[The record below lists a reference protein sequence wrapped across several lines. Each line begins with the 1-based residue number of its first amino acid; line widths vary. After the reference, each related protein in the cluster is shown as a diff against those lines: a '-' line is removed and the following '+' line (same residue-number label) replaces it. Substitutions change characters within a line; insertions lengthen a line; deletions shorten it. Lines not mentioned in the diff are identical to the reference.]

1 MGNQT
6 KFPSVP
12 LVTGLSPPALQQF
25 TQAVRENIN
34 IMNGITGDPLDANVS
49 FRDLAGAG
57 VIQVVT
63 GQASANSQQVAIAA
77 GLMATAANTVD
88 YTPPPAPTNLAAS
101 GAMGNTILTW
111 DMPTYK
117 NHAYTEIWR
126 EQVTFTGGVANA
138 SVIGSAVLVG
148 TSSGYVG
155 VYADATGAASDCYYW
170 VKFVSTASVAG
181 PFNAIPGTRGT
192 TSADPAYLLSLL
204 TGNPN
209 AHSVIAGFPFTVL
222 TAPTVINGI
231 TIPAG
236 VYLNGTMF
244 QDGLI
249 TTSKLAAGAVT
260 ADKITATQLSAIS
273 ANMGSI
279 TAGSMNINNQFI
291 VDSFGNLT
299 ARSGAFSG
307 SLSGADI
314 TGATGIFGGSLS
326 AGTVDITKLI
336 GTTTNYLTPGTYTL
350 TVPADKTSMR
360 ATLVGGGGG
369 GGGVYAGGA
378 PYGPG
383 SGGGSGDLALAI
395 FNGLT
400 PGATYTLTVGAGGG
414 SDSAGGSTGISGLLT
429 AAGGAGGGRHTSAVL
444 VSGGTGRN
452 NGGSV
457 PAIVSGTSTL
467 VNSTGG
473 SGIGAGLAGAVGTYG
488 TVRYCGGA
496 GGAAGYLT
504 GVTAGTGAMAGAL
517 GIPITPS
524 YGGAGGV
531 GYGAGGGG
539 AGWESNSVWYT
550 VPALSGGSGAGGMAI
565 IEFFN
570 PNGVVVRNEWDTLLS
585 ALTRQGISPT

>member
-12 LVTGLSPPALQQF
+12 LVTGLNPPALQQF
-25 TQAVRENIN
+25 AQAVRENIN

-49 FRDLAGAG
+49 FRDLASAG

-77 GLMATAANTVD
+77 GLMATVSNATD
-88 YTPPPAPTNLAAS
+88 YTPPPAPTNLSAS

-126 EQVTFTGGVANA
+126 EQVTFTAGVADA
-138 SVIGSAVLVG
+138 SVIGNAVLVG

-155 VYADATGAASDCYYW
+155 VYADAAGAASDCYYW
-170 VKFVSTASVAG
+170 VKFISTASVAG
-181 PFNAIPGTRGT
+181 PFNAVPGTRGT
-192 TSADPAYLLSLL
+192 TSQDPAYLLSLL

-209 AHSVIAGFPFTVL
+209 AHSLIAGFPFTVL
-222 TAPTVINGI
+222 TVPTVINGI

-236 VYLNGTMF
+236 VYLSGTMI
-244 QDGLI
+244 QDGMI
-249 TTSKLAAGAVT
+249 TAQHIAAATMT
-260 ADKITATQLSAIS
+260 ADKMSVAQLSAI
-273 ANMGSI
+273 AADMGSI
-279 TAGSMNINNQFI
+279 TSGSMNINNQFI

-307 SLSGADI
+307 TLSGADV
-314 TGATGIFGGSLS
+314 TGATGTFGGSLT
-326 AGTVDITKLI
+326 AGTVDISKLV
-336 GTTTNYLTPGTYTL
+336 GVTTTYLTPGTYTL
-350 TVPADKTSMR
+350 TVPTDKTSMR
-360 ATLVGGGGG
+360 VTFVGGGGG
-369 GGGVYAGGA
+369 GGGVYAGGL

-414 SDSAGGSTGISGLLT
+414 SDSAGGNTGISGLLT

-488 TVRYCGGA
+488 AGRYCGGA

-539 AGWESNSVWYT
+539 AGWELNSVWYT

>member
-49 FRDLAGAG
+49 FRDLASAG

-77 GLMATAANTVD
+77 GLMAIASTTVD
-88 YTPPPAPTNLAAS
+88 YAPPPAPTNLAAS

-111 DMPTYK
+111 DMPTYA

-126 EQVTFTGGVANA
+126 EQVTFTGGVADA
-138 SVIGSAVLVG
+138 SIIGNAVLVG

-155 VYADATGAASDCYYW
+155 VYSDATGAASDCYYW
-170 VKFVSTASVAG
+170 VKFISTASVSGA
-181 PFNAIPGTRGT
+181 FNAVPGTRGT

-222 TAPTVINGI
+222 TVPTVINGI

-260 ADKITATQLSAIS
+260 ADKITATQLSAI
-273 ANMGSI
+273 AADMGSI

-314 TGATGIFGGSLS
+314 TGATGTFGGSLT
-326 AGTVDITKLI
+326 AGVVDITKLI

-350 TVPADKTSMR
+350 TVPMDKTSMR
-360 ATLVGGGGG
+360 AILVGGGGQG
-369 GGGVYAGGA
+369 GNGLIGWGNFGS
-378 PYGPG
+378 G
-383 SGGGSGDLALAI
+383 SGGGSGYLVI
-395 FNGLT
+395 GVFTGLS
-400 PGATYTLTVGAGGG
+400 PGATYTLVVGGPGQSTYITSVLTANAGSNGGTFNGSWPTIYGLVPGGAGYRAGG
-414 SDSAGGSTGISGLLT
+414 TGSGMVWDTGAEIPATAGGSPGGGIPGTSG
-429 AAGGAGGGRHTSAVL
+429 ANGSGGAGGAGG
-444 VSGGTGRN
+444 
-452 NGGSV
+452 
-457 PAIVSGTSTL
+457 
-467 VNSTGG
+467 
-473 SGIGAGLAGAVGTYG
+473 
-488 TVRYCGGA
+488 
-496 GGAAGYLT
+496 YLT
-504 GVTAGTGAMAGAL
+504 GISASDGGNSVYGGYST
-517 GIPITPS
+517 S
-524 YGGAGGV
+524 YGGRGGV

-539 AGWESNSVWYT
+539 GANGFTAGNT
-550 VPALSGGSGAGGMAI
+550 GGLGAPGMAS
-565 IEFFN
+565 IEFYN
-570 PNGVVVRNEWDTLLS
+570 PNGVVVRNEWNTLLA
-585 ALTRQGISPT
+585 ALTRQGLATT